1 MLIAYVDESYEGDLY
16 CIGAAIAEQDVWET
30 VEDGLEKLRRLN
42 NDLHGTPLD
51 AEFHAHCIMNG
62 RADWKPLRSRARE
75 ATQIYKAALEVARDA
90 NVRYIFRGMDVA
102 RQKAR
107 YRYPNPPH
115 SVVLGHLLERIND
128 YAKVTTPGQQCIVVA
143 DDIASKPTLQRE
155 FEEYQKIGTG
165 GYRTS
170 RLEQIS
176 APFTFS
182 DSRGVDG
189 IQVADLGTYIFRRR
203 SDPGPVHPRAQKAQ
217 KMLWGVID
225 ETCTHRN
232 IWLP

>member
-1 MLIAYVDESYEGDLY
+1 MLIAHVDESYEGDLY
-16 CIGAAIAEQDVWET
+16 CIGAAVAEQRVWET
-30 VEDGLEKLRRLN
+30 VEDGFEKLRQLN

-62 RADWKPLRSRARE
+62 RADWKPLRGRHRE
-75 ATQIYKAALEVARDA
+75 ATQLYKSALEVARDA
-90 NVRYIFRGMDVA
+90 NVTYILRGMNVA

-128 YAKVTTPGQQCIVVA
+128 YAKATTPGEQCIVVA
-143 DDIASKPTLQRE
+143 DDIASKQAHLRE
-155 FEEYQKIGTG
+155 FEEYQRIGTG

-182 DSRGVDG
+182 DSRRVDG
-189 IQVADLGTYIFRRR
+189 IQVADLGAYIFRRH
-203 SDPGPVHPRAQKAQ
+203 SDPTPVHPKAKKAQ
-217 KMLWGVID
+217 RMLWTVIA
-225 ETCTHRN
+225 ETCTHSN